1 MRALVRTFVYA
12 NGWIALGAA
21 AANLQSL
28 VVLGAEGAVL
38 WRIPL
43 FCFAATLFTYNFQ
56 RLVKLRNVAGY
67 TDGSRNQWVHD
78 HRKVLGGLTVFAFLL
93 TAGMATLLH
102 PASLLML
109 AATGGIA
116 VAYAVRFLPSGDR
129 LLALRD
135 LPHIKLY
142 LIGVVWAVATV
153 ALPLSELGED
163 LLSRR
168 SALLLFERFA
178 FIVALSIPF
187 DIRDMHLDDPQMKT
201 LPHRRGV
208 GASLAIAVLWLGA
221 ASATAV
227 ALKLTDAL
235 YSNVTLMALLAAF
248 AVTAVLVLRTRAI
261 HRQGQPNEWHY
272 AFWLDGMIVLQLC
285 FVLIGGWF

>member
-1 MRALVRTFVYA
+1 MRGFFRTFVFA

-21 AANLQSL
+21 LACLQSL
-28 VVLGAEGAVL
+28 VVLGADGAVL

-43 FCFAATLFTYNFQ
+43 FSFAATLFTYNFQ

-67 TDGSRNQWVHD
+67 TEGSRNRWVQD
-78 HRKVLGGLTVFAFLL
+78 HRKAVGVLTVLAFLL
-93 TAGMATLLH
+93 TAGMAVLLH
-102 PASLLML
+102 PTSLLML

-116 VAYAVRFLPSGDR
+116 VAYAVGFLPAGDR

-135 LPHIKLY
+135 LPHLKLY

-163 LLSRR
+163 LLSLR
-168 SALLLFERFA
+168 SSLLLFERFA

-187 DIRDMHLDDPQMKT
+187 DIRDLHLDDPRMRT
-201 LPHRRGV
+201 VPHRRGV
-208 GASLAIAVLWLGA
+208 RASLVIAVLWLVA

-227 ALKLTDAL
+227 ALNL
-235 YSNVTLMALLAAF
+235 YEPHYANSTLIAMLASF
-248 AVTAVLVLRTRAI
+248 VVTAVMILRTALV
-261 HRQGQPNEWHY
+261 HRRPIADEWHY
-272 AFWLDGMIVLQLC
+272 AFWLDGMLVLQFCLVT
-285 FVLIGGWF
+285 FGSAW